1 MNSCL
6 SEKFT
11 VTPEHKRPLLGIDH
25 PPLQAPPPLYKEGK
39 SCGPPP
45 PHTIPPHPP
54 PPFIPSYIQSHSLQS
69 LDPPPNNTTSPRTL
83 RELWEAKPLLIKR
96 HNTKYNV
103 GWFSS
108 EEFSNIIRDVGNTTV
123 KVACSS

>member
-1 MNSCL
+1 MP
-6 SEKFT
+6 SE
-11 VTPEHKRPLLGIDH
+11 
-25 PPLQAPPPLYKEGK
+25 
-39 SCGPPP
+39 
-45 PHTIPPHPP
+45 
-54 PPFIPSYIQSHSLQS
+54 
-69 LDPPPNNTTSPRTL
+69 NTTSPRTL

-123 KVACSS
+123 KVACSSLLCMLYGFSFSFFDFRQQYWKV